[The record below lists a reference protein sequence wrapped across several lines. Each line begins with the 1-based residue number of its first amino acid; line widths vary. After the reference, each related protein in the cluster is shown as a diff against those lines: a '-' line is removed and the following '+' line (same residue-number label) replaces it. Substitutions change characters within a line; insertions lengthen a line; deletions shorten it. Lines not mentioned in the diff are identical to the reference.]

1 MANRLSNNTRSA
13 AFTTALKLVRT
24 ILGFSVLA
32 LGLILVVLP
41 GPAVIVIPI
50 GLAILATEYAWAR
63 RYLNKFKEGGEKLGS
78 IFFRKK
84 AKQNQSHSES

>member
-1 MANRLSNNTRSA
+1 MSNNNTRNA
-13 AFTTALKLVRT
+13 AFAAALKLVRT

-32 LGLILVVLP
+32 LGVLMIVLP
-41 GPAVIVIPI
+41 GPAVVVIPI
-50 GLAILATEYAWAR
+50 GLAILASEYAWAR

-84 AKQNQSHSES
+84 NQPATPPHSE

>member
-1 MANRLSNNTRSA
+1 VSNNNTRNA
-13 AFTTALKLVRT
+13 AFAAALKLVRT

-32 LGLILVVLP
+32 LGVLMIVLP
-41 GPAVIVIPI
+41 GPAVVVIPI
-50 GLAILATEYAWAR
+50 GLAILASEYAWAR

-84 AKQNQSHSES
+84 AQPPTPPRSE

>member
-1 MANRLSNNTRSA
+1 MRSA
-13 AFTTALKLVRT
+13 AFAAALKLVRT

-32 LGLILVVLP
+32 LGVLMIVLP
-41 GPAVIVIPI
+41 GPAVVVIPI
-50 GLAILATEYAWAR
+50 GLAILASEYAWAR

-84 AKQNQSHSES
+84 EQPPTPPRSE